1 MPQLPDDYLGAWLA
15 AQIEEASAAG
25 IAATVSRLIRDGTL
39 APGAKLP
46 TVRDL
51 APRLHVGPGTVS
63 AAWRALRE
71 QRFVEGGGRGGMR
84 VVGTVGGPTPLRY
97 ANITRYWSQNTLNL
111 SRAVPDP
118 ALLPDLG
125 TALSHALDDPL
136 LHSYEVNPIS
146 ESLREA
152 AQTSWPFPAEAW
164 MCSRGGYDALL
175 GLLSTSVVAGE
186 TVAVEEPSTPR
197 LLDILD
203 HIGARVIAVDVDEE
217 GPRPEALAKALEQ
230 KPVAFIYEPRNSAW
244 AGASLTPRRQRELTA
259 LLEGRDV
266 LVIEDDGWGTLC
278 EEPYHGIGAALPQQS
293 VYVRSYS
300 KSHSPDLRI
309 AVVGGAAAPIERL
322 RIFRHFGDGWT
333 SRVLQNALGWM
344 LTDSA
349 SQAAVRHAASV
360 YTQRRE
366 AFATALTQR
375 GLQPR
380 GGDNLALWVPVRS
393 EVQAMLVMASHGIA
407 TIGVSSSYARRG
419 PQGVRVVT
427 ANHIERLDEVADVI
441 ALAAQ
446 AAH

>member
-1 MPQLPDDYLGAWLA
+1 MPEQSGGDPVEWLA

-39 APGAKLP
+39 QPGAKLP
-46 TVRDL
+46 TVREL

-71 QRFVEGGGRGGMR
+71 QRFVEGGGRAGMR
-84 VVGTVGGPTPLRY
+84 VVNTVGGPSPMRY
-97 ANITRYWSQNTLNL
+97 TNITRYWSKDTLNL

-125 TALSHALDDPL
+125 RALQHALDDPL
-136 LHSYEVNPIS
+136 LHSYEVEPIS
-146 ESLREA
+146 ESLRAAAEA
-152 AQTSWPFPAEAW
+152 SWPFRAEAW
-164 MCSRGGYDALL
+164 MCSRGGYDGLL
-175 GLLSTSVVAGE
+175 GLIATSVVTGE
-186 TVAVEEPSTPR
+186 TVAVEEPATPR

-203 HIGARVIAVDVDEE
+203 HVGARVLAVPVDEQ
-217 GPRPEALAKALEQ
+217 GPVPSHLAEALTH

-244 AGASLTPRRQRELTA
+244 AGATVTAQRQAELAA
-259 LLEGRDV
+259 LLEDRD
-266 LVIEDDGWGTLC
+266 LLIIEDDAWGSLSP
-278 EEPYHGIGAALPQQS
+278 EPYHGVGALLPEKT
-293 VYVRSYS
+293 VFVRSYS

-309 AVVGGAAAPIERL
+309 AVLGGAAGPVERV
-322 RIFRHFGDGWT
+322 RVFRHFGDGWT
-333 SRVLQNALGWM
+333 SRILQNALAWM
-344 LTDSA
+344 LTDPA
-349 SQAAVRHAASV
+349 SQEAVVHAAEV
-360 YTQRRE
+360 YTERRQRFAALLRE
-366 AFATALTQR
+366 R
-375 GLQPR
+375 GLEVH

-427 ANHIERLDEVADVI
+427 ANHIEHLEQVADVI